1 MGFFDRFKRGPALPT
16 LSAADFLAQRAPD
29 APVLDVRTSA
39 EFAQGHVEGARNV
52 NVLAGDFDAQ
62 VDALGLDRD
71 APVYLYCRSG
81 HRSSKAQRRLAKL
94 GFAQPVNVGSIGA
107 LKQAG
112 AKTNRQGG

>member
-1 MGFFDRFKRGPALPT
+1 MGLFDLFKRGPVLPS
-16 LSAADFLAQRAPD
+16 LSAADFLAQRAPE

-39 EFAQGHVEGARNV
+39 EFAQGHLEEARNV
-52 NVLAGDFDAQ
+52 NVLAGDFDVQ
-62 VDALGLDRD
+62 VEALGLDRD

-94 GFAQPVNVGSIGA
+94 GFAQPVNVGSLGA

-112 AKTNRQGG
+112 AKTSR